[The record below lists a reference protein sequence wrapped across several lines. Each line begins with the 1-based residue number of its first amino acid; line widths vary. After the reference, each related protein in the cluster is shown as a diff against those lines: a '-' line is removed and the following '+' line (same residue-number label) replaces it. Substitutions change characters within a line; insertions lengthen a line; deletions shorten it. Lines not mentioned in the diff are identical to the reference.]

1 MFIVTWLFDKLGYM
15 PKINVEAGAIA
26 AWPFPEVSDDFDP
39 RAKDKDFFGLPRETK
54 TKPVVKK
61 KPAAKK
67 VIVPKATTRKPKV
80 VAKTARTKV
89 K

>member
-1 MFIVTWLFDKLGYM
+1 MFIITWLFDKLGYM
-15 PKINVEAGAIA
+15 PKINVEVGAVA
-26 AWPFPEVSDDFDP
+26 AWPFPEVSEDFAP
-39 RAKDKDFFGLPRETK
+39 R